1 MRPVLVVNPRTDT
14 SFVAFAR
21 EQLDGH
27 LADDP
32 MALQSRLRARYPD
45 AVVRVRVLANEPSVV
60 WYVYRDGH
68 WTPAG

>member
-1 MRPVLVVNPRTDT
+1 LRPVLVVNPRTDV

-21 EQLDGH
+21 EQLDGRSE
-27 LADDP
+27 ADP
-32 MALQSRLRARYPD
+32 MALQGRLRARYPD

-68 WTPAG
+68 WTPAD